1 MGKSRATAAVVLLL
15 GGLAL
20 STGCGSK
27 SPTRINIQDG
37 PVGQGNG
44 ITPAELSVPR
54 NAEVEFKV
62 TNTATKTHGFSVEG
76 YDVVKEI
83 PAGESVT
90 VKFTASRSGTFKVF
104 CQLHPSHAPAE
115 LTVN

>member
-1 MGKSRATAAVVLLL
+1 MGKARAMAAVLLVF
-15 GGLAL
+15 GGLAA

-44 ITPAELSVPR
+44 ITPAVFSVPR
-54 NAEVEFKV
+54 NADVELKV
-62 TNTATKTHGFSVEG
+62 TNTATKTHGFSVAG
-76 YDVVKEI
+76 YNVVKEI

>member
-1 MGKSRATAAVVLLL
+1 MGKARTLVAVLAVV
-15 GGLAL
+15 GGLAP
-20 STGCGSK
+20 TAGCGSK
-27 SPTRINIQDG
+27 SPTRIAIKDG

-44 ITPAELSVPR
+44 ITPSVLSVPR
-54 NAEVEFKV
+54 NADVEFKV
-62 TNTATKTHGFSVEG
+62 TNTATKTHGFSVQG